1 MTKSY
6 RMLLMGAAL
15 TLLLSCASC
24 DKAQNT
30 VTSPAQNELLHE
42 SHSQNEPLQE
52 SPAQNEP
59 LHESPAQKEPLHE
72 SPPVNQGKIEK
83 NAAAEE
89 RSVGDILLGDRHKEY
104 GIECNEC
111 HQEDPP
117 EKEVPTAICLS
128 CHEDFRGIFRSADF
142 DPHNSHSNI
151 DDCGA
156 CHHAHKP
163 SENLCAVCHDYD
175 VKTP

>member
-1 MTKSY
+1 MNMTKNY
-6 RMLLMGAAL
+6 RMFLMGAAL

-42 SHSQNEPLQE
+42 SHSQ
-52 SPAQNEP
+52 
-59 LHESPAQKEPLHE
+59 KEPLHE
-72 SPPVNQGKIEK
+72 SPSVNQSEIEK

-156 CHHAHKP
+156 CHHAHIP
-163 SENLCAVCHDYD
+163 SDNLCAVCHDYD

>member
-59 LHESPAQKEPLHE
+59 LHDFPS
-72 SPPVNQGKIEK
+72 VNKGEIEK
-83 NAAAEE
+83 RTVELLRSSTKRVDIPKIITQEFGKSISRAQVYKIRKKYLSRSIEE
-89 RSVGDILLGDRHKEY
+89 GERL
-104 GIECNEC
+104 
-111 HQEDPP
+111 P
-117 EKEVPTAICLS
+117 EANGKK
-128 CHEDFRGIFRSADF
+128 
-142 DPHNSHSNI
+142 N
-151 DDCGA
+151 
-156 CHHAHKP
+156 
-163 SENLCAVCHDYD
+163 
-175 VKTP
+175 